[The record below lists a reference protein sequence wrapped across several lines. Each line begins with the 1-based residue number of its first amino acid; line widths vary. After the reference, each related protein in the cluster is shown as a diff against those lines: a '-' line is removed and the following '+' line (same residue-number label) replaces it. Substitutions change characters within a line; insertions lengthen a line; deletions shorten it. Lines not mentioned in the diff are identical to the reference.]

1 MCKHARACMQS
12 VFGLYVPMLQ
22 GLMLVRRLHGRSCP
36 GVHEGEL
43 VSLHFGAILRT
54 HSKGALKAPSC
65 KLQLQQLW
73 TAAACPQL
81 LLSPPL
87 PFSTVAFKVSVCIS
101 WPPVYPDYCRELSML
116 DGDKAANA
124 GRGHRQQLDPPW
136 IVVVRGAVGPRLR
149 EVDGPHRCHLRS

>member
-116 DGDKAANA
+116 DGMSHAARPSTGSMCWRETRSKE
-124 GRGHRQQLDPPW
+124 GRTHTMRQRW
-136 IVVVRGAVGPRLR
+136 
-149 EVDGPHRCHLRS
+149 